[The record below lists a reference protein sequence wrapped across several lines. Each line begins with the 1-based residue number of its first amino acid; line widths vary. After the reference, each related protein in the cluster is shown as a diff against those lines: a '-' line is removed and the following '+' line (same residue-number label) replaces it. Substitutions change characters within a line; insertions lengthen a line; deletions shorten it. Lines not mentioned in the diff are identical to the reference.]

1 MLCKGGDLMAEQR
14 SHNLEQRILAIIP
27 ARAGSKRLPGK
38 NSKLLFNKPLIQW
51 TIEAAKQCQ
60 YLTDILVSTDSEE
73 IAKIAENCEL
83 PVPFMRP
90 AAYAGDKST
99 AIDVI
104 EHAITYLNS
113 VGKYYDYIL
122 WLQPT
127 SPLRTVADIDSA
139 IETLIAKKADA
150 VISVCECDHS
160 PLWSNTL
167 DADAS
172 MDNFLPEFVK
182 NNPRSQALPDY
193 FRLNGALYI
202 AQVDKLLQ
210 EKSFFLN
217 ENVFA
222 YKMAKESSI
231 DIDSPLDFKL
241 AELLLADRCS
251 QSLELGKR

>member
-1 MLCKGGDLMAEQR
+1 MLDTTSHMKGE
-14 SHNLEQRILAIIP
+14 RILAIIP

-51 TIEAAKQCQ
+51 TIEAAHQCQ
-60 YLTDILVSTDSEE
+60 YLTDIIVSTDSKEVAD
-73 IAKIAENCEL
+73 IADKCGL
-83 PVPFMRP
+83 TVPFMRP
-90 AAYAGDKST
+90 VECAGDKST

-104 EHAITYLNS
+104 EHVVSKLNAENRR
-113 VGKYYDYIL
+113 YDYIL

-127 SPLRTVADIDSA
+127 SPLRTVEDINGA
-139 IETLIAKKADA
+139 IATLKDKNADA
-150 VISVCECDHS
+150 VISICECDHS

-167 DADAS
+167 DDDAN
-172 MDNFLPEFVK
+172 MDNFLPPFVK

-193 FRLNGALYI
+193 FRLNGAIYI
-202 AQVDKLLQ
+202 ANTAKLLQ
-210 EKSFFLN
+210 EKSFFL
-217 ENVFA
+217 EKNVFA

-251 QSLELGKR
+251 S

>member
-1 MLCKGGDLMAEQR
+1 MVSFNESMLDK
-14 SHNLEQRILAIIP
+14 RILAIIP

-38 NSKLLFNKPLIQW
+38 NSKILFNKPLIQW
-51 TIEAAKQCQ
+51 TIEAAKQCR
-60 YLTDILVSTDSEE
+60 YLTDIVISTDSEE
-73 IAKIAENCEL
+73 IALIAENCGL

-90 AAYAGDKST
+90 EVFAGDKST

-104 EHAITYLNS
+104 EHALAHLDS
-113 VGKYYDYIL
+113 VKKKYDYIL

-127 SPLRTVADIDSA
+127 SPLRTVEDIDGA
-139 IETLIAKKADA
+139 IETLIAKNADA

-167 DADAS
+167 DANAS
-172 MDNFLPEFVK
+172 MEDFLPAFVK

-193 FRLNGALYI
+193 FRLNGAVYI
-202 AQVDKLLQ
+202 AQTDKLLQ
-210 EKSFFLN
+210 EKSFFLD
-217 ENVFA
+217 ENIFA

-241 AELLLADRCS
+241 AGLLLAERR
-251 QSLELGKR
+251 GG